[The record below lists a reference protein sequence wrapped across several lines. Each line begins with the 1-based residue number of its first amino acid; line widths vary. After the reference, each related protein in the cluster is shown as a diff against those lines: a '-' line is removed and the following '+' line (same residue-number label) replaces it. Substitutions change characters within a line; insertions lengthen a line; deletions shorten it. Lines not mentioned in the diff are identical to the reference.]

1 MAQFDDHIQQARKN
15 LAFLSSINQT
25 VPDCLDWQV
34 TVAFYSALHLVNAHL
49 ARHGMSYR
57 KHVDVKDA
65 LNPEKSLSVTKLPED
80 IYVSYIT
87 LQSLSRRARYLV
99 EEKDSNLR
107 SNQAFYIYDKHLS
120 KAIKHL
126 NKLIVHFSELY
137 KLQFQKYLITCMG
150 IKENEIDCFQIIS

>member
-1 MAQFDDHIQQARKN
+1 
-15 LAFLSSINQT
+15 
-25 VPDCLDWQV
+25 
-34 TVAFYSALHLVNAHL
+34 
-49 ARHGMSYR
+49 MSYR